1 MIAGVTHLT
10 MESPLEPGIAL
21 GTALGFELDFVDRV
35 ELPAAFEAVEDEDH
49 ILPLALLAAPSG
61 IRLEV
66 VDHGRTSGRRGA
78 YEAIF
83 RGRPPA
89 GPPVAGREAL
99 REVLRRA
106 GALADPVCRAVAGPA
121 GTAWFESGPDA
132 ESGSGSESGSESG
145 SDAASGTAAGGLAG
159 LLCRVADV
167 RAEADF
173 WSAFAKAR
181 WGSVQRDAAWCTLSS
196 PLFPAACRLLL
207 VPGDG
212 TRPAHAMNDLGFPSI
227 GVASTSIEA
236 DCARAVAAGATLR
249 AEAVVT
255 SVGGR
260 PLRMALIETPGGAPV
275 ELLSV
280 HRLRAPGSSPVA
292 SASRGP
298 RHPRPGGASPSSAP
312 IDAGAQPDD
321 IQA

>member
-10 MESPLEPGIAL
+10 MESPLESGIAL
-21 GTALGFELDFVDRV
+21 GAALGFGLDFVDRV

-49 ILPLALLAAPSG
+49 VLPLALLAAPSG

-66 VDHGRTSGRRGA
+66 VDHGRTSGRSGA

-83 RGRPPA
+83 RCRPPA

-99 REVLRRA
+99 REALRSE
-106 GALADPVCRAVAGPA
+106 GTLTDPVCRAVAGPA
-121 GTAWFESGPDA
+121 GAAWF
-132 ESGSGSESGSESG
+132 ESGSGSEP
-145 SDAASGTAAGGLAG
+145 DAAPDTAAGGLAG
-159 LLCRVADV
+159 LLCRVTDV

-181 WGSVQRDAAWCTLSS
+181 WDSVQRDAAWGTLSS

-212 TRPAHAMNDLGFPSI
+212 ARPAHAMNDLGFPSI

-280 HRLRAPGSSPVA
+280 HR
-292 SASRGP
+292 
-298 RHPRPGGASPSSAP
+298 GAAR
-312 IDAGAQPDD
+312 
-321 IQA
+321 

>member
-21 GTALGFELDFVDRV
+21 GTALGFRLDFVDRV
-35 ELPAAFEAVEDEDH
+35 ELPAAFEAVEDDDH
-49 ILPLALLAAPSG
+49 VLPLALLAAPSG

-66 VDHGRTSGRRGA
+66 VDHGRSSGRRGA
-78 YEAIF
+78 YEAVF
-83 RGRPPA
+83 RSRPPS
-89 GPPVAGREAL
+89 GPPVGGREATREAL
-99 REVLRRA
+99 RRA
-106 GALADPVCRAVAGPA
+106 GPLTDPVCRAVAGPA
-121 GTAWFESGPDA
+121 GTAWFDSGSDA
-132 ESGSGSESGSESG
+132 ESGTGSAP
-145 SDAASGTAAGGLAG
+145 DAAPDTAAGGLAG

-181 WGSVQRDAAWCTLSS
+181 WDSVQRDAAWGTLSS
-196 PLFPAACRLLL
+196 PLLPAECRLLL

-212 TRPAHAMNDLGFPSI
+212 SRPVHAMNDLGFPSI

-280 HRLRAPGSSPVA
+280 HR
-292 SASRGP
+292 
-298 RHPRPGGASPSSAP
+298 
-312 IDAGAQPDD
+312 AGAR
-321 IQA
+321 

>member
-21 GTALGFELDFVDRV
+21 GTAVGFALDFVDRV
-35 ELPAAFEAVEDEDH
+35 ELPAAFEAVEDDDH
-49 ILPLALLAAPSG
+49 VLPLALLAAPSG

-66 VDHGRTSGRRGA
+66 VDHGRSSGRRGA
-78 YEAIF
+78 YEAVF
-83 RGRPPA
+83 RCRPPS

-99 REVLRRA
+99 REVLRRS
-106 GALADPVCRAVAGPA
+106 GTLTDPVCRAVAGPA
-121 GTAWFESGPDA
+121 GTAWFESG
-132 ESGSGSESGSESG
+132 SGSGSESGSG
-145 SDAASGTAAGGLAG
+145 AASDAVPDTAAGGLAG
-159 LLCRVADV
+159 LLCRVTDV

-173 WSAFAKAR
+173 WSAFAKTR
-181 WGSVQRDAAWCTLSS
+181 WDSVQEDAAWGTLSS
-196 PLFPAACRLLL
+196 PLLPAKCRMLL

-212 TRPAHAMNDLGFPSI
+212 ARPAHAMNDLGFPSI

-249 AEAVVT
+249 SEAIVT

-280 HRLRAPGSSPVA
+280 HR
-292 SASRGP
+292 
-298 RHPRPGGASPSSAP
+298 GGAR
-312 IDAGAQPDD
+312 
-321 IQA
+321 